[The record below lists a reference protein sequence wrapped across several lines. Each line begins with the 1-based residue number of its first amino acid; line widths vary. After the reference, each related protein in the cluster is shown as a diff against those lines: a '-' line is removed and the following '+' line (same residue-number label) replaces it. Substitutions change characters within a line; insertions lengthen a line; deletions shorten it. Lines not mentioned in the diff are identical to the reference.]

1 MEFTNIYQNMNKQE
15 IYQEIEKILNEIDII
30 SQSLSSSREFISEN
44 SNKRAQARLAEIES
58 NLQII
63 AGRIAEINSVL

>member
-1 MEFTNIYQNMNKQE
+1 MNKRE
-15 IYQEIEKILNEIDII
+15 IYQEIEEILNEINNI

-44 SNKRAQARLAEIES
+44 YNKRAQVRLAEIES

-63 AGRIAEINSVL
+63 AGKISKINSIL

>member
-15 IYQEIEKILNEIDII
+15 IYQEIEKILNEINNI

-63 AGRIAEINSVL
+63 SGRIAEINSVL